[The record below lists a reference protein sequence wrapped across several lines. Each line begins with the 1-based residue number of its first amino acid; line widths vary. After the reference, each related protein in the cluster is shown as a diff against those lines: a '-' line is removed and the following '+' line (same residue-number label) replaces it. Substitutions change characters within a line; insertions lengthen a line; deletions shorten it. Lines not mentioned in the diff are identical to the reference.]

1 MEESSVGLKYGPPR
15 DDLLRA
21 WRATKHNAKYWKAL
35 GSKLGFGKGDIGKA
49 ARKLRIIKTLQIV
62 AQKLHRKDLSFW
74 VENAG
79 RFVSKHLGPA
89 MFLKK
94 LGLVRKKESKEKKN
108 DLKLKKS
115 KKSKKLGLKKK
126 TKKNE

>member
-21 WRATKHNAKYWKAL
+21 WRATGRRPAKYWKAL

-94 LGLVRKKESKEKKN
+94 LGLVRKKESKKN